1 MRKENNPGTVLR
13 MFLMRVDAGG
23 YGGFCSLSAFLLISL
38 KKMGLGT
45 EFKLTFLDS
54 KCHQTDL
61 LAVRGKK

>member
-1 MRKENNPGTVLR
+1 
-13 MFLMRVDAGG
+13 MRVDAGG
-23 YGGFCSLSAFLLISL
+23 YGGFCSLSAFLLISKK